1 MVEGRDHVAARERL
15 EHVPPDQAGAADNEH
30 AIDGAHAR
38 NTLRHVT
45 TTPTPI
51 DVDAIMAEVR
61 ERVRQKR
68 ARGIYGPEVEAA
80 LHAPLPGGPLL
91 SDELDDPL
99 TALSEA
105 LETEAAYDVRSR
117 RGPLGGPITFARKV
131 AIWLIRWYV
140 QAFVSRQEHMNA
152 LIVRKLADLDTQLPQ
167 GIGDRLAA
175 LERAERARTV
185 HETASHMDYGLFA
198 ERFGGLE
205 SQVRAQA
212 ERHVRYFEGCSRVLD
227 LGSGR
232 GTFLRLAR
240 ERGIGA
246 YGVDLARSL
255 VDRSVAEGLEAY
267 TIDAEQHLRSLP
279 ADSLDGIFAVHIAE
293 HVEPGHL
300 LELLHEC
307 KRVLRS
313 GRSLVMA
320 TPNPHTLTVGAHLFW
335 LDPTHR
341 KPLPPDAFQF
351 YLQIS
356 GFEPVTLDFYNP
368 SEQRLSDDG
377 LTGAALENAR
387 LLNDTLFGDRD
398 YAVIGR
404 KP

>member
-1 MVEGRDHVAARERL
+1 
-15 EHVPPDQAGAADNEH
+15 
-30 AIDGAHAR
+30 
-38 NTLRHVT
+38 
-45 TTPTPI
+45 
-51 DVDAIMAEVR
+51 MAEIR
-61 ERVRQKR
+61 ERVRRKR
-68 ARGIYGPEVEAA
+68 ARGIYGPDVEAA
-80 LHAPLPGGPLL
+80 LSAPLPGGPLL
-91 SDELDDPL
+91 TDQLEDPL
-99 TALSEA
+99 TALNEA

-117 RGPLGGPITFARKV
+117 RGLLGGPLTLARRV
-131 AIWLIRWYV
+131 AIWLVRWYV

-152 LIVRKLADLDTQLPQ
+152 LIVRKLEDLDTALPQ

-185 HETASHMDYGLFA
+185 HETASHLDYGLFA
-198 ERFGGLE
+198 DRFGGLE

-212 ERHVRYFEGCSRVLD
+212 ERHLRYFEGCTRVLD

-246 YGVDLARSL
+246 YGVDVARSL
-255 VDRSVAEGLEAY
+255 VDRCVAEGLDAY
-267 TIDAEQHLRSLP
+267 PIDAEQHLRSLA

-300 LELLHEC
+300 LELLYEC
-307 KRVLRS
+307 KRVLRT
-313 GRSLVMA
+313 GRYLVMA
-320 TPNPHTLTVGAHLFW
+320 TPNPRTLTVGAHLFW
-335 LDPTHR
+335 IDPTHR
-341 KPLPPDAFQF
+341 KPLPPDVFQF

-368 SEQRLSDDG
+368 SEQRLGEEG
-377 LTGAALENAR
+377 LSGAALENAR
-387 LLNDTLFGDRD
+387 LLNETLFGDRD